1 MENFGLMDTMVENV
15 DKRRNWSK
23 IEKYIQK
30 KGKSNST
37 FYSEEFYIELKTRT
51 AKAVLSVLSGK
62 LP

>member
-15 DKRRNWSK
+15 DKRRNWPK